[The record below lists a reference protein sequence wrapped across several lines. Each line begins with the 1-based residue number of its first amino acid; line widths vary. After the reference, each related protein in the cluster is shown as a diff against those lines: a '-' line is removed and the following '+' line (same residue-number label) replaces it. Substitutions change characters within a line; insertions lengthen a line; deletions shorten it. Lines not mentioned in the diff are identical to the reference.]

1 MIAESV
7 ASVTP
12 PTIAPAL
19 AMMISRFLYKGR
31 ARAMVA
37 GPKRKLMNSAP
48 ASYCL
53 YSTPGA
59 RTMTAMTR
67 GQAIT
72 KGGIIFRLK
81 RSMMISLIAY
91 RITVR
96 PMPRAVN

>member
-1 MIAESV
+1 
-7 ASVTP
+7 
-12 PTIAPAL
+12 
-19 AMMISRFLYKGR
+19 
-31 ARAMVA
+31 MVA

-59 RTMTAMTR
+59 RKMTAMTR

-72 KGGIIFRLK
+72 KGGMMFRLK
-81 RSMMISLIAY
+81 RSMMISLITY

-96 PMPRAVN
+96 PMPKSGELSKTSGKSIIDSPFL